1 MTIPILT
8 ERMVDFMVYIL
19 LADGFEE
26 IEALCP
32 LDLLRRAGVETKT
45 VSITEK
51 RTVTGSHGITVTAD
65 LTAENSLSDIE
76 MLVLPG
82 GMPGSTNLDGSKFCD
97 GLVRNAAKSG
107 AYLAAICAAPLVL
120 GRRGLLA
127 GKEAVCFP
135 GFENELVGA
144 HLSDKRVVRD
154 GKIIT
159 AIGMGAALEFG
170 LALVE
175 IFCGKETAEKLGGAV
190 LAK

>member
-1 MTIPILT
+1 M
-8 ERMVDFMVYIL
+8 
-19 LADGFEE
+19 
-26 IEALCP
+26 
-32 LDLLRRAGVETKT
+32 
-45 VSITEK
+45 
-51 RTVTGSHGITVTAD
+51 
-65 LTAENSLSDIE
+65 
-76 MLVLPG
+76 LPG
-82 GMPGSTNLDGSKFCD
+82 GMPGTTNLAKSPAVEA
-97 GLVRNAAKSG
+97 LVRRTLEHGGRA
-107 AYLAAICAAPLVL
+107 AAICAAPLVL

>member
-8 ERMVDFMVYIL
+8 ERMVNFMVYIL

-51 RTVTGSHGITVTAD
+51 RAVTGSHGITVTAD

-120 GRRGLLA
+120 GRRGLLV

>member
-1 MTIPILT
+1 
-8 ERMVDFMVYIL
+8 MVYIL

-51 RTVTGSHGITVTAD
+51 RAVTGSHGITVTAD

-82 GMPGSTNLDGSKFCD
+82 GMPGSTNLYGSKFCD

>member
-1 MTIPILT
+1 
-8 ERMVDFMVYIL
+8 MVYIL

-65 LTAENSLSDIE
+65 LTAENSISDIE
-76 MLVLPG
+76 MLILPG
-82 GMPGSTNLDGSKFCD
+82 GMPGSTNLDQSKFCD

-120 GRRGLLA
+120 GRRGLLE

-135 GFENELVGA
+135 GFENELAGA
-144 HLSDKRVVRD
+144 RLSDKRVVRD